1 MQRRRRLD
9 EDRTLLESLRR
20 REDDIGV
27 LVEWSAGGEAVGDDL
42 ARAIGDLQQE
52 VEAAESRKMLS
63 GEHDRANEIGRAHV

>member
-63 GEHDRANEIGRAHV
+63 RSEEHTSELQSH